1 MTRSELIQKLTE
13 GHPSLI
19 QKDCERI
26 IDTVFEEISNAL
38 VEGNRVEIRGFG
50 SFSTTTRS
58 ARIGRNPRTGESV
71 EVPKKVFP
79 LFKTGKQLKNRLNKN
94 I

>member
-1 MTRSELIQKLTE
+1 MTRSELIQKLAE

-26 IDTVFEEISNAL
+26 VDTVFEEISNAL
-38 VEGNRVEIRGFG
+38 AEGNRVEIRGFG
-50 SFSTTTRS
+50 AFSTTTRS

-71 EVPKKVFP
+71 EVPEKAFP
-79 LFKTGKQLKNRLNKN
+79 LFKTGKQLKIRLNKN